1 MNKDEIL
8 EKSRRE
14 NKNQDEFDKQ
24 VVLEGSRAG
33 IVVAAILATIFLLVQ
48 IYMDGGM
55 NYGMYGMLFAMMA
68 SMSVVKA
75 IRIKRKYDIAL
86 AVFHTGFA
94 LLLCCAHL
102 YNLLTASAGA

>member
-14 NKNQDEFDKQ
+14 NKKQDEFDKQ
-24 VVLEGSRAG
+24 VLLEGSRAG
-33 IVVAAILATIFLLVQ
+33 IVVAAILATIFMLVQ
-48 IYMDGGM
+48 ILMDGGI
-55 NYGMYGMLFAMMA
+55 NYGMYGMLFAMLA

-75 IRIKRKYDIAL
+75 VRMKRKHEIAL

-94 LLLCCAHL
+94 LLLCLAHL
-102 YNLLTASAGA
+102 YHLLTASAGA